1 MGDSTLFNDILS
13 NVGTI
18 AASIAGAFLAID
30 KTKSAIMRLSNTKP
44 MLRKSIR
51 ADIELLKIMEAKDPG
66 YDELKNHIK
75 KQVEIMIKEE
85 YKKEIINKNWA
96 QILIGLCMAGG
107 FGYWTYYII
116 IKEPLSN
123 WWIILTIWGALAGL
137 GFLFSGYE
145 KSSPNKANTADAKSR
160 AAD

>member
-1 MGDSTLFNDILS
+1 MGEPTLLDDILS
-13 NVGTI
+13 NLGTI

-30 KTKSAIMRLSNTKP
+30 KTKNAIMRLSNTKP

-51 ADIELLKIMEAKDPG
+51 ADIELFRIMEVMDPG
-66 YDELKNHIK
+66 YNELKNHIK
-75 KQVEIMIKEE
+75 KQVEIMIKEAH
-85 YKKEIINKNWA
+85 KKEIITKNWA

-116 IKEPLSN
+116 KEPPSN

-137 GFLFSGYE
+137 GFLSSGYE
-145 KSSPNKANTADAKSR
+145 KSSPNKANSAEKSRTAD
-160 AAD
+160 

>member
-1 MGDSTLFNDILS
+1 MGNGTLINDILS

-30 KTKSAIMRLSNTKP
+30 KTKNAIMRLSNTKP

-51 ADIELLKIMEAKDPG
+51 ADIELLKIMEAKDPE

-85 YKKEIINKNWA
+85 GKKEIINKNWA

-107 FGYWTYYII
+107 FGYWTYHII
-116 IKEPLSN
+116 LTKPLSN

-145 KSSPNKANTADAKSR
+145 KSSPKKAN
-160 AAD
+160 AAAS